1 MYLANNKWGRMLCV
15 FHLKMDLREWI
26 KKTWSIYTMEYYSAI
41 RKDEYLPFTSTW
53 MESESIMLSER
64 SQSHAHTNMQAHMHA
79 YYVLGK
85 KKKSIVAE
93 KKPYLIINT
102 KKCIKY

>member
-1 MYLANNKWGRMLCV
+1 MQ
-15 FHLKMDLREWI
+15 F
-26 KKTWSIYTMEYYSAI
+26 IYTMEYYSAI